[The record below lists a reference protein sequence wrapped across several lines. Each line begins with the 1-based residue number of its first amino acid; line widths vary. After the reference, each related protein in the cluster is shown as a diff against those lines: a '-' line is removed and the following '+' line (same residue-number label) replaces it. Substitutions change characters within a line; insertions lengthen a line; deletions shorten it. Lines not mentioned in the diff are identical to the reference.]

1 MFGVRSA
8 IASGTEA
15 RLISVSGQVEQEGD
29 GILLL
34 GCSLGEADDRCQRVQ
49 GAISASGLTLPDR
62 LVTVEVTPRDLPKP
76 MAVDLAI
83 AVAALGASGRLPRD
97 TSQGWVFY
105 AALDAG
111 GRLQPAPGVPAIVT
125 AIRSAAAR
133 VVVVA
138 AANGPEAAS
147 GPGVE
152 GIAAETLAEVIARLR
167 QGVDPAL
174 RDRRP
179 DPGCR
184 LGVSQ

>member
-1 MFGVRSA
+1 MFGVQSVL
-8 IASGTEA
+8 ASGTEA

-49 GAISASGLTLPDR
+49 GAISASDLTLPDR
-62 LVTVEVTPRDLPKP
+62 LVTVEVTPRDPKP

-111 GRLQPAPGVPAIVT
+111 GRLQPAPGVPAVVP
-125 AIRSAAAR
+125 AMRSAAAR
-133 VVVVA
+133 AVVIA
-138 AANGPEAAS
+138 AANSPEAAS

-152 GIAAETLAEVIARLR
+152 VIAAETLAEVIARLR

-174 RDRRP
+174 RDRRAV
-179 DPGCR
+179 PGCH